1 MTKIK
6 QNRILLILASLVG
19 GVGLGVLISFFV
31 FPMNGADT
39 SDSPLQTIQE
49 SPSANSNEQES
60 LANVSTDLEEII
72 VLEMASE
79 RRGALYQL
87 LEQRSGDQVAELLR
101 QSLSFDY
108 TKNLYSVQRLL
119 FAELARIDPE
129 KSLNLVWETAPTR
142 WSTFLNIVAMHWG
155 MVSPEE
161 ALQTFSSLDEPWK
174 SQAITTVFQT
184 QGTLSDAQVAETA
197 ESFHFTDHLATW
209 KYDVQIEEAIEEPR
223 KAFSL
228 ALLADTTE
236 SHRTRM
242 LTHITSRWL
251 EREGI
256 EDLPSM
262 LSLVYDVFV
271 DTRFLWNPVI
281 EEIAASDP
289 EYVWLQ
295 LSSMPIETQ
304 KLFTKGVFRRWVDH
318 DPMTAFQT
326 VTTQEYLD
334 ANEADFY
341 SLLSSWV
348 RAIADRFLENFEL
361 VPTNWKNSAIN
372 IAVDHLTE
380 NSSPSQVVQL
390 LTQLKSM
397 GYDTT
402 EAAESFVRSWSFE
415 DPIAAIDWAL
425 ENLDQ
430 ESYSGQS
437 STSFI
442 LGRIALTN
450 LEKAVEIAL
459 EQPEDTALEWG
470 IAMTLLRQG
479 QFDRALSLLPK
490 LRGSS
495 DSAFS
500 YNGFSLLLFQAGR
513 VDDVLALSDQLDESQ
528 KPFFYRNTAR
538 HWVRFEPESLLKRL
552 PKLPTVEMQR
562 SIAQGVLSAQE
573 SYPYLTEE
581 ELELVQSFVSDET
594 N

>member
-1 MTKIK
+1 MLFIGYLKT
-6 QNRILLILASLVG
+6 RMGRRLLSY
-19 GVGLGVLISFFV
+19 
-31 FPMNGADT
+31 
-39 SDSPLQTIQE
+39 SDVALTFDN
-49 SPSANSNEQES
+49 SANSNS
-60 LANVSTDLEEII
+60 A
-72 VLEMASE
+72 
-79 RRGALYQL
+79 
-87 LEQRSGDQVAELLR
+87 QRI
-101 QSLSFDY
+101 
-108 TKNLYSVQRLL
+108 L
-119 FAELARIDPE
+119 FAELARIEPE
-129 KSLNLVWETAPTR
+129 KALELIWESSRTKWESLLKVVATH
-142 WSTFLNIVAMHWG
+142 WSSVA
-155 MVSPEE
+155 PEE

-174 SQAITTVFQT
+174 SQAIKTVFQT
-184 QGTLSDAQVAETA
+184 QGTISDAQVAEIA
-197 ESFHFTDHLATW
+197 ESFHFTAHLVTW

-236 SHRTRM
+236 SHRARM
-242 LTHITSRWL
+242 LTHITSRWI
-251 EREGI
+251 EREGF
-256 EDLPSM
+256 ENLPSM

-281 EEIAASDP
+281 EEIADSDP
-289 EYVWLQ
+289 EYVWRQ
-295 LSSMPIETQ
+295 LSSMPVEIQ
-304 KLFTKGVFRRWVDH
+304 KLFTNGVFRRWVDH

-334 ANEADFY
+334 ANEADFL
-341 SLLSSWV
+341 SLLSYWV
-348 RAIADRFLENFEL
+348 GTVADRFLENIEL
-361 VPTNWKNSAIN
+361 VPTNWKYSAMN
-372 IAVDHLTE
+372 LAVDHLAE
-380 NSSPSQVVQL
+380 NSPPIQVIQL
-390 LTQLKSM
+390 LTQLKLM

-425 ENLDQ
+425 ENLDL
-430 ESYSGQS
+430 ESYSGRS
-437 STSFI
+437 STSFV
-442 LGRIALTN
+442 LGRLALIK
-450 LEKAVEIAL
+450 LEKAVELAL

-470 IAMTLLRQG
+470 IVMTLLRQG

-528 KPFFYRNTAR
+528 KPFFYRNIAR
-538 HWVRFEPESLLKRL
+538 HWVRFEPDSLLKRL

>member
-1 MTKIK
+1 MTEIK
-6 QNRILLILASLVG
+6 QNRLLLVLASLVG

-72 VLEMASE
+72 VLEVASE

-87 LEQRSGDQVAELLR
+87 LEHRSGDQVAELLR
-101 QSLSFDY
+101 QSLNLDY
-108 TKNLYSVQRLL
+108 SKNLYSVQRLL
-119 FAELARIDPE
+119 FAELARVDAEI
-129 KSLNLVWETAPTR
+129 SLELVWETAPTR

-174 SQAITTVFQT
+174 SQAIKTVFHH
-184 QGTLSDAQVAETA
+184 QGRLSDVQVAEIA
-197 ESFHFTDHLATW
+197 ESFDFKDHLVTW
-209 KYDVQIEEAIEEPR
+209 KYDIQIEEVIEEPR
-223 KAFSL
+223 QAFSL
-228 ALLADTTE
+228 ALLADTSE

-242 LTHITSRWL
+242 LTHITSRWI
-251 EREGI
+251 ERESI
-256 EDLPSM
+256 KDLPTM

-281 EEIAASDP
+281 EEIADSDP
-289 EYVWLQ
+289 EYVWRQ
-295 LSSMPIETQ
+295 LSSTPIEIR
-304 KLFTKGVFRRWVDH
+304 KLFTNGVFRRWVDH

-348 RAIADRFLENFEL
+348 GAVADRFLENIEL
-361 VPTNWKNSAIN
+361 VPTNWKYSAMN
-372 IAVDHLTE
+372 LAVDHLAE
-380 NSSPSQVVQL
+380 NSPPNQVIQL
-390 LTQLKSM
+390 LTQLKLM

-402 EAAESFVRSWSFE
+402 EAANSFVRSWSFE

-425 ENLDQ
+425 ENLDL
-430 ESYSGQS
+430 ESYSGRS
-437 STSFI
+437 STSFV
-442 LGRIALTN
+442 LGRLALIN
-450 LEKAVEIAL
+450 LEKAVELAL

-470 IAMTLLRQG
+470 IVMTLLRQG

-500 YNGFSLLLFQAGR
+500 YTGFTLLLFQAGR

-528 KPFFYRNTAR
+528 KPLFYSNTAR
-538 HWVRFEPESLLKRL
+538 HWVRFELDSLLERL

-573 SYPYLTEE
+573 TYPYLTEE